1 MPIEALGRNALSA
14 RRLRPFATTPYEL
27 CGLRRRGIR
36 NPMDLGL
43 QFLFIGVALVLV
55 FLNGF
60 FVNAEF
66 AIVKVRE
73 TRIAQLVQEGS
84 RRAKTAH
91 RLIRNMD
98 EYLSAT
104 QLGITLASLGLGW
117 IGEPAFASVFEP
129 VLASVGLLQPAL
141 VHTLSAATA
150 FLLITFLHIVLG
162 ELAPKS
168 LAIQK
173 PEISVLW
180 TGPPLVLFY
189 RISYPFIWALNG
201 AANLLLKLVGV
212 RPASESELAHSEEE
226 FRLLLANSHQHGV
239 LDRDKVQML
248 EQVLDFAE
256 RSVRQVMVPS
266 VEVKYLDTQ
275 KSIEDNLRT
284 ARSESHTRFPL
295 CDGSLDKV
303 VGLVNVKDLFRNL
316 EVLKENFSLE
326 SVTRQVHFVPESKDI
341 KSLLAD
347 FRKTRIH
354 LAVVVDEFGST
365 AGIVTLEDVL
375 EEIVGEIQDEF
386 DVPTPPKM
394 IRQTLS
400 GQYLVQGRTL
410 VEDIEARLSIEL
422 QDEINDTIAGHVMMI
437 LGRTA
442 RVGDQIPVAS
452 LYRVRVV
459 GMKGLQITDLVFEI
473 LNS

>member
-1 MPIEALGRNALSA
+1 
-14 RRLRPFATTPYEL
+14 
-27 CGLRRRGIR
+27 
-36 NPMDLGL
+36 MDLGL
-43 QFLFIGVALVLV
+43 QFLLIGIALLLV

-73 TRIAQLVQEGS
+73 TRIAQLMHEGS

-91 RLIRNMD
+91 RLISNMD

-117 IGEPAFASVFEP
+117 IGEPAFASFFEP
-129 VLASVGLLQPAL
+129 MLAALGLPQPGL
-141 VHTLSAATA
+141 VHTLSGATA

-173 PEISVLW
+173 PEVSVLW

-201 AANLLLKLVGV
+201 AANLMLKLIGIS
-212 RPASESELAHSEEE
+212 PASESEVAHSEEE
-226 FRLLLANSHQHGV
+226 FRLLLAHSHQHGV
-239 LDRDKVQML
+239 LDRDKVHML
-248 EQVLDFAE
+248 EQVFDFAQ

-275 KSIEDNLRT
+275 KSIEENLRT

-295 CDGSLDKV
+295 CDGILDKV
-303 VGLVNVKDLFRNL
+303 VGVVNVKDLFRNV
-316 EVLKENFSLE
+316 EVLEEDFSLE
-326 SVTRQVHFVPESKDI
+326 AVTRQVHFVPESKDI

-347 FRKTRIH
+347 FRKTRVH

-386 DVPTPPKM
+386 DLPTPPKM
-394 IRQTLS
+394 IRETAP

-410 VEDIEARLSIEL
+410 VEDLEAGLSIEL
-422 QDEINDTIAGHVMMI
+422 EDDTNDTIAGHVMMV

-442 RVGDQIPVAS
+442 RVGDEITVGT
-452 LYRVRVV
+452 LFRVRVV
-459 GMKGLQITDLVFEI
+459 GMKALQITDLVFERVDP
-473 LNS
+473 